1 MMDRDAFFSNLFN
14 EDGDAIEA
22 IRFQRQLS
30 FEERTVKRAFTEC
43 GIKIKSWGMLVNQ
56 CKNETGLH
64 KLNFNWFN
72 SSYRFPARLCG
83 RRIPKLH
90 ELTIHDLFKPKK
102 NRLVHAVV
110 KNLAKQEVDPDE
122 KFVFV
127 FPVTRKMFCAH
138 NLTPDRSTGIDT
150 ISWQFKTDDWQ
161 LTVEPTV
168 SFFGNLGADWFNV

>member
-1 MMDRDAFFSNLFN
+1 MMDRDAFFNNLFN

-43 GIKIKSWGMLVNQ
+43 GI
-56 CKNETGLH
+56 
-64 KLNFNWFN
+64 NWFN

-138 NLTPDRSTGIDT
+138 NLTPDRSAGIDT

-168 SFFGNLGADWFNV
+168 SFFGTPGADWYNV